1 MSQHIRGIKQCIRF
15 YLSIVEQ
22 YDSCTLLFN
31 RSSQLL
37 TQWRKYIVD
46 ALQNVK
52 QFRQLFLVKSSN
64 GTWLF
69 RSRHDNMIYSKVH
82 LCILLGESICWR
94 KMILNDTNNHRK
106 DECSINLLIFQT
118 LCTWR
123 IEICRVL
130 QSSSTAIHLTCIMS
144 TAE

>member
-1 MSQHIRGIKQCIRF
+1 MKRLQKQIPYPLKRHKVSTRF
-15 YLSIVEQ
+15 YLHVEQ
-22 YDSCTLLFN
+22 GDRQALLFHH
-31 RSSQLL
+31 SSELQ
-37 TQWRKYIVD
+37 TEWRNSTVD

-64 GTWLF
+64 DTWLSR
-69 RSRHDNMIYSKVH
+69 RSRRDNVIRFKVH

-94 KMILNDTNNHRK
+94 KMILSDTNNHKK

-118 LCTWR
+118 LCTWC

-130 QSSSTAIHLTCIMS
+130 QSSSAVM
-144 TAE
+144 